1 MYGLQK
7 AQRCPRT
14 SAQSNRKSLLWK
26 GRVFIGAYRMIGKKS
41 LTFELAPFVFDFLRH
56 GERTEVMSVCLVPV
70 KRTSTS
76 RGDRSVFR
84 VICCIFNECFD
95 NNEIS
100 LNLVRYISSI
110 FRPLTCSVLIYRYGF
125 GRYPKRVNGRISFG
139 I

>member
-1 MYGLQK
+1 MGCK
-7 AQRCPRT
+7 SKVQRCLRT

-41 LTFELAPFVFDFLRH
+41 LTFEVAPFVFDFLRH
-56 GERTEVMSVCLVPV
+56 GERKEVMTVGI
-70 KRTSTS
+70 KR
-76 RGDRSVFR
+76 RS
-84 VICCIFNECFD
+84 IGILCCILNECFD

-100 LNLVRYISSI
+100 LNLVRYRASI
-110 FRPLTCSVLIYRYGF
+110 FRPLTCSVVVYRYGF